1 MPRTMMESVSFYLP
15 QMNVLKKSLF
25 DDERPPPQHP
35 LWGVGIE
42 ENATIKT
49 VIAVI
54 LDKRKNPQLLEGFA

>member
-1 MPRTMMESVSFYLP
+1 
-15 QMNVLKKSLF
+15 MNVLKKSLF
-25 DDERPPPQHP
+25 DDKRPSPQHP
-35 LWGVGIE
+35 LWDVGIE

>member
-35 LWGVGIE
+35 LWDVGIE

>member
-1 MPRTMMESVSFYLP
+1 MSFYLP

-25 DDERPPPQHP
+25 NNERPPPQHP
-35 LWGVGIE
+35 LWDVGIKK
-42 ENATIKT
+42 NATIKT